1 MAVTPAS
8 FRVDFPEF
16 GNNSQYPTAV
26 IQYYLALAG
35 ILLNPYRFG
44 GTSPVAVTNP
54 PTMLIDFVAEL
65 YVAHYITLEYQ
76 AQKAAAA
83 GAAPGQQTGVV
94 SGKSVGPISVS
105 YDNMVT
111 ALENAGQWGLTI
123 YGQRFWQLA
132 EMAGAGPL
140 QLTGGGGFVP
150 PYQSF
155 GAWAGPPVWPGWF
168 WNT

>member
-1 MAVTPAS
+1 MITPAS
-8 FRVDFPEF
+8 FVFDFPEF
-16 GNNSQYPTAV
+16 GNQSQYPPAV
-26 IQYYLALAG
+26 ITYYIALAN
-35 ILLNPYRFG
+35 ILLVPPRWG
-44 GTSPVAVTNP
+44 GSSPPAPPTNP
-54 PTMLIDFVAEL
+54 PTALIDFAAEL
-65 YVAHYITLEYQ
+65 FVAHYITLEYQ

-83 GAAPGQQTGVV
+83 GAPPGQQTGVV